1 MEVKWG
7 DKRYIEVGRCSYQS
21 FDSARAEADLLEGGL
36 DLSCVVE
43 GMSKN
48 SFKIFCRGAG
58 YHTLLL
64 AEAKKEKE
72 MERSWS
78 IPSNELETN
87 HLVRLI
93 HGFFSCSC
101 LDFQI
106 RHRECK
112 HIKKVK
118 MLLAGEKQKNKLP
131 IVESNRR
138 KEVK

>member
-1 MEVKWG
+1 MDIQWG
-7 DKRYIEVGRCSYQS
+7 DKMYIGVGRSTYQS
-21 FDSARAEADLLEGGL
+21 FDSARVEADLLEGRL

-43 GMSKN
+43 CMSKN

-93 HGFFSCSC
+93 HGFFSCS
-101 LDFQI
+101 
-106 RHRECK
+106 
-112 HIKKVK
+112 
-118 MLLAGEKQKNKLP
+118 
-131 IVESNRR
+131 
-138 KEVK
+138 